1 MKLGLVP
8 VLATLAACGN
18 VAAANLP
25 LVSLLELKLNLPV
38 AAIGKHIIPGH

>member
-25 LVSLLELKLNLPV
+25 LVSLELNLPV
-38 AAIGKHIIPGH
+38 ASLGKHIMPGH